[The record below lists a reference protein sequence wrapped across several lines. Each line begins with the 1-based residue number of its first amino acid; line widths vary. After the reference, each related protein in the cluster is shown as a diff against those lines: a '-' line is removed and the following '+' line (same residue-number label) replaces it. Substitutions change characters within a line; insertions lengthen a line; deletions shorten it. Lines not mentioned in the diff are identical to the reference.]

1 VCVFF
6 LIKQRLLEYVSTLS
20 VFILQNNFIKHVTF
34 CFFKIVKYSN
44 FREDIVSTPIL
55 FFNDWSAELHW
66 LLPLGLVKTACRCFE
81 NVVSVVDGG
90 RGLLVQ
96 LRGQKVPG

>member
-1 VCVFF
+1 VIVTGTFPPLGIGDWNIYIVFFFF
-6 LIKQRLLEYVSTLS
+6 LIKQRLLEYVLESTLS

-55 FFNDWSAELHW
+55 FFND
-66 LLPLGLVKTACRCFE
+66 
-81 NVVSVVDGG
+81 
-90 RGLLVQ
+90 
-96 LRGQKVPG
+96 